1 MLAGLTF
8 QSILATGSREL
19 GDGKGPG
26 GEGLFN
32 LLVDNINLP
41 GFVDRPAL
49 LILATR
55 NVNLDKNFITVNAP
69 AEAAD
74 QSYDEAKERDYFI
87 WRILPNP
94 SDTWVLQMHMIPGG
108 KLKATDNTLGIHTR
122 NEVGKQARVRDA
134 FAVARIFLL
143 YFASE

>member
-1 MLAGLTF
+1 MVAGLTF

-32 LLVDNINLP
+32 LFLDDISLP

-74 QSYDEAKERDYFI
+74 QSYDEARDRDYFI

-94 SDTWVLQMHMIPGG
+94 SDIWVLQMHLVPGG
-108 KLKATDNTLGIHTR
+108 KLKATNNKLGIHTR
-122 NEVGKQARVRDA
+122 NEEGKQARVRDA
-134 FAVARIFLL
+134 FSVARIFLF
-143 YFASE
+143 YFGSE